1 MSSGALSRSLASWW
15 EAHGFGILCIIS
27 PLGEHFAVHPSGD
40 AAAFAADPSHLE
52 TWAQVSADQVKDWM
66 VQRGLPSAE
75 AEDGIRLAREWA
87 TTITGAGALAV
98 PIGVPDPRA

>member
-15 EAHGFGILCIIS
+15 EARDFGILCIIS

-40 AAAFAADPSHLE
+40 AAAFAADQFRLEWWAHLSE
-52 TWAQVSADQVKDWM
+52 LQVKEWL

-75 AEDGIRLAREWA
+75 ADDGIRLAREWA

-98 PIGVPDPRA
+98 PIART

>member
-1 MSSGALSRSLASWW
+1 MPSRALSRSLASWT
-15 EAHGFGILCIIS
+15 EAHGFGILCIIT

-40 AAAFAADPSHLE
+40 AAAFAADPSRLESWAHLSE
-52 TWAQVSADQVKDWM
+52 LEVKEWL

-75 AEDGIRLAREWA
+75 ADDGIRLAREWA

-98 PIGVPDPRA
+98 PIART